1 MFWCNAR
8 AGSLGLGKPH
18 SAVQSHIHGNNMQ
31 CILTFNKNVR
41 QKHPYKELQPSQH
54 QESLKVQALP
64 KAVRSPCPPGLNAQ
78 DSMHKCLQVTGYIT
92 L

>member
-1 MFWCNAR
+1 MVTRKCTAKGQPTKEMLLHVLVNAR

-54 QESLKVQALP
+54 QES
-64 KAVRSPCPPGLNAQ
+64 
-78 DSMHKCLQVTGYIT
+78 
-92 L
+92 